1 MKKGQTGWK
10 KAFLRKFF
18 HKKFEVAK
26 VEDPKSQAAGLPDSA
41 VSSNQRGR
49 AKVNRPFVR
58 ETTCK
63 CYV

>member
-18 HKKFEVAK
+18 HEKFEVAK

-41 VSSNQRGR
+41 VSSDQRGR
-49 AKVNRPFVR
+49 AKVNRPFV
-58 ETTCK
+58 
-63 CYV
+63 